1 MSGIP
6 PIVPRSLRL
15 EVGRIQDQLKV
26 LVNNLKILHYRSS
39 EDPLNGTLK
48 DQLVQVKEYIFYYNQ
63 QQLAILDKIRQFLR
77 DLETGQFVKKSQEQD
92 ELRDEQRRP
101 KRKWSVTPSRSG
113 TLSDEEQE
121 DDIYL
126 EYLSDESLYKG
137 HVDSYEP
144 EKESKLTLQSSLCS
158 PVKKLKKQETDIS
171 CCEKANYMVHLDLLP
186 ENILKEYIGLFSD
199 QQTKKKYREFLDV
212 PEVSDKKYRNQSF
225 LMKLAVS
232 PPKLRER
239 KDVSV
244 RERARLP
251 RPARAITFPPERMGT
266 RKQNSI
272 KARRRLEEDA
282 EFEKLRKSEPDAEQ

>member
-77 DLETGQFVKKSQEQD
+77 DLETGQFVKKSQED

-144 EKESKLTLQSSLCS
+144 ETESKLTLQSSLCS

-171 CCEKANYMVHLDLLP
+171 CCDKANYMVHLDLLP

-199 QQTKKKYREFLDV
+199 QQTKKEVPRVPGRPRGLRQKIQESIFLD
-212 PEVSDKKYRNQSF
+212 EAGSF
-225 LMKLAVS
+225 STEAS
-232 PPKLRER
+232 RSQGCQR
-239 KDVSV
+239 
-244 RERARLP
+244 
-251 RPARAITFPPERMGT
+251 
-266 RKQNSI
+266 
-272 KARRRLEEDA
+272 
-282 EFEKLRKSEPDAEQ
+282 